1 MSRVGGKRI
10 RILVVVLSVA
20 VAGLLAG
27 TGWLGFRVWQ
37 NGGEADDWAQ
47 ARQSARQMGVNLLT
61 LDSKTGQQDLDRI
74 VTGSTGDLKDELSSQ
89 SKVFLDQL
97 NKTKA
102 KSTVTDVEAAVVSID
117 DDSAEV
123 MVSLNGTVTNEKV
136 KNGVTRA
143 YRYLMQM
150 TKVDDRWLV
159 SQLEMVP

>member
-1 MSRVGGKRI
+1 MSRVGGKGS

-37 NGGEADDWAQ
+37 NDRDADDWAQ
-47 ARQSARQMGVNLLT
+47 VRQSARQMGVNLLT

-74 VTGSTGDLKDELSSQ
+74 VSGSTGDLKDELGSQ

-150 TKVDDRWLV
+150 SKVDDRWLV

>member
-1 MSRVGGKRI
+1 MSRVGGKGSRAA
-10 RILVVVLSVA
+10 VVVLSVL

-27 TGWLGFRVWQ
+27 TGWLGFQAWQ
-37 NGGEADDWAQ
+37 NDGDADDWAQ

-74 VTGSTGDLKDELSSQ
+74 VTGSTGDLKDELGSQ

-117 DDSAEV
+117 GDSAEV

>member
-74 VTGSTGDLKDELSSQ
+74 VTGSTGELKDELSSQ